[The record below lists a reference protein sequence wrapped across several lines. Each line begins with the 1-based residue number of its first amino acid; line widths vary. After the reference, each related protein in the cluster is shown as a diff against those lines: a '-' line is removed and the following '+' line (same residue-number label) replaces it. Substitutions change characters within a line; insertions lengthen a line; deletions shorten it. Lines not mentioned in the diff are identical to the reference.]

1 MHSRLV
7 QYLGSENSRDGMFDG
22 APGATLCTFAL
33 LIWSMTVMQELR
45 SAVRLFLAIARLPLG
60 DGVLQMSDGG
70 HKLRFTS
77 SSYLQKLGCMA
88 LQGVRTYVTVTLG
101 LCASQQTPP

>member
-1 MHSRLV
+1 
-7 QYLGSENSRDGMFDG
+7 
-22 APGATLCTFAL
+22 
-33 LIWSMTVMQELR
+33 
-45 SAVRLFLAIARLPLG
+45 
-60 DGVLQMSDGG
+60 MSDGG